1 MSDPPRASSSSKR
14 RRAGSLDAYSLGALL
29 GEGAFGSVRS
39 GTDSSGTRV
48 AVKQLNKARTASD
61 VFEREARM
69 LRGAGTHQHVTCLI
83 DSFESPAQWVIVMEL
98 AGGGEVFER
107 IVQRGPLSERD
118 AALVVRHVARALAH
132 LAARDI
138 VHRDLKP
145 ENLLFV
151 SEAEGADVKLTDFG
165 LAAFCAASP
174 RAAEAGGEE
183 RPATVS
189 GLAGTEPYM
198 APEMVRLDAYSHCV
212 DVWSLGVCLF
222 TLLSGY
228 LPFDPHGTA
237 PPRLVQRNILRGE
250 PDWSAYPQQWEP
262 VSQEARALIGRMLA
276 LRPEDRATPAQLLA
290 TPWVAGAAAA
300 ASLPGSDAQLK
311 SFNAARRVWRTAANA
326 VALVIRA
333 PHTAAAAALAAG
345 SAAAE
350 AQQPAAAAAALPKA
364 AREELKAAFA
374 AFDRD
379 GDGTIDLA
387 ELRDALSSLG
397 ASEGDAEA
405 TLARRGRRCGA
416 SATRPRHVR
425 VAFRRRRSR
434 RSTRTA
440 REGSTSTNS
449 VPPPRRSTPPPP
461 SPSARPSISSTPTAR
476 ATLTGRSCGPSS
488 TGSAAAPARTTTAAR
503 PSARSTKSSRRR
515 TPTPTAASPSPS
527 SSPSSRRYSRRPQSD
542 APAASSLSTPG
553 ARMPPPRP
561 ADARDT
567 HDRLGRLPTALPLR
581 LRPAL
586 ASPARLS
593 RPHLPPRNGSAPPP
607 PSLCTLRLAPSAAR
621 SLQICFRSRV
631 SNFVLT
637 QGTPGRDSTPLLSS
651 LWVDAVLENPV
662 HA

>member
-1 MSDPPRASSSSKR
+1 
-14 RRAGSLDAYSLGALL
+14 
-29 GEGAFGSVRS
+29 
-39 GTDSSGTRV
+39 
-48 AVKQLNKARTASD
+48 
-61 VFEREARM
+61 M

-276 LRPEDRATPAQLLA
+276 LR
-290 TPWVAGAAAA
+290 
-300 ASLPGSDAQLK
+300 
-311 SFNAARRVWRTAANA
+311 
-326 VALVIRA
+326 
-333 PHTAAAAALAAG
+333 
-345 SAAAE
+345 
-350 AQQPAAAAAALPKA
+350 
-364 AREELKAAFA
+364 
-374 AFDRD
+374 
-379 GDGTIDLA
+379 
-387 ELRDALSSLG
+387 
-397 ASEGDAEA
+397 
-405 TLARRGRRCGA
+405 
-416 SATRPRHVR
+416 
-425 VAFRRRRSR
+425 
-434 RSTRTA
+434 
-440 REGSTSTNS
+440 
-449 VPPPRRSTPPPP
+449 
-461 SPSARPSISSTPTAR
+461 
-476 ATLTGRSCGPSS
+476 
-488 TGSAAAPARTTTAAR
+488 
-503 PSARSTKSSRRR
+503 
-515 TPTPTAASPSPS
+515 
-527 SSPSSRRYSRRPQSD
+527 
-542 APAASSLSTPG
+542 
-553 ARMPPPRP
+553 
-561 ADARDT
+561 
-567 HDRLGRLPTALPLR
+567 
-581 LRPAL
+581 
-586 ASPARLS
+586 
-593 RPHLPPRNGSAPPP
+593 
-607 PSLCTLRLAPSAAR
+607 
-621 SLQICFRSRV
+621 
-631 SNFVLT
+631 
-637 QGTPGRDSTPLLSS
+637 
-651 LWVDAVLENPV
+651 
-662 HA
+662 